1 MKILTKKAVKIKSC
15 RFFAVLLTV
24 AILLCYLP
32 AVQAATDS
40 QSESSGDIWDAADK
54 ELDDNTLSYATYI
67 REHSD
72 KANPKQSI
80 MLSAEQAEIK
90 SGNAEMKTDYENDMG
105 QSLYMPEESEAFWQF
120 YTEESGM
127 YILRFKYYPA
137 EGEGSPIQLR
147 VLLNGELP
155 FHEAGSI
162 SLERLWTNQS
172 GALQF
177 DAQGNQMMVNQ
188 VEIPEWTYQYAWD
201 PSGFQSTPLQ
211 FYLPEGNNTIVLQGL
226 REPLALKYLE
236 FLPVSEFESE
246 PYKKVEAGYG
256 SAKLV
261 SENAVVKLQ
270 GEDADV
276 KSDQTMY
283 PLADRSSPTVE
294 PYDSNCLRYNTIG
307 GNQWT
312 TSGQWIEWSFNAPE
326 TGLYTLSAHFKQ
338 SLKDSQASVR
348 EVYIDGKLPFSE
360 AAAWS
365 FDYSGAW
372 QTCYFADEDDNPY
385 KFYLEE
391 GSHTIRLRVGLG
403 YYSEILSLA
412 QELLT
417 ELNSI
422 YRQIVAVSG
431 TSPDV
436 YRDYHFDTFIPETID
451 SMKTLSKRLKQ
462 MEADVTAKSPE
473 NGTTVGDIQRLYI
486 QLDMM
491 TDDTETISRRLV
503 NFKSNIASFGTWI
516 NQQMGQPLEID
527 WLCLSGADYKLP
539 RGEAGLLGLAGH
551 YIKQFLSSFV
561 MDYSTIGV
569 SSETANTSIRV
580 WMTTGR
586 DQSQILQQLVL
597 GSFTPQ
603 YDIAANIQLVSAN
616 ALLPAVLAD
625 CGPDVALG
633 LAQTEPMNLAL
644 RSGILDLSKMDGIED
659 VKQEFYDYTLEPFE
673 WNNGLWALPETQ
685 TFPMLFY
692 RKDILD
698 ELNISIN
705 DLRYWDT
712 LLGTVLPQLQKNSL
726 TFGIM
731 PTIQNYLSLCYQY
744 GGTVYDENNTV
755 SGLSSSQAIESMQRF
770 SMLYT
775 QYGLPLTFD
784 FANRF
789 RNGEMPVAI
798 ADFTQYN
805 TLTMFAP
812 EIRGQWSMLPVPGTL
827 LADGS
832 TSHAAINTVTGCV
845 ILADT
850 EHPDAA
856 WSFLRWWISAETQ
869 SSFGKQL
876 ESVVGAA
883 ARYNTANRNAMASV
897 QWDSDIGNSLRFQSE
912 HLCAFPEVPGGYF
925 TARLYD
931 FAFRNIVYD
940 AEDVRE
946 NMNNTAEDINREL
959 LNKRREYGIE

>member
-1 MKILTKKAVKIKSC
+1 MNKFAKKTVKIKSS

-24 AILLCYLP
+24 AIFLGGLP
-32 AVQAATDS
+32 AVQAAAGD
-40 QSESSGDIWDAADK
+40 QSVASGDIWDNADK
-54 ELDDNTLSYATYI
+54 QLDDNTLSYATYI
-67 REHSD
+67 GEHSD
-72 KANPKQSI
+72 KANPNQSI
-80 MLSAEQAEIK
+80 NLQAEQAEIK
-90 SGNAEMKTDYENDMG
+90 NGNAEMKTDYKGDKG
-105 QSLYMPEESEAFWQF
+105 QSLYMPEGTEAFWQF
-120 YTEESGM
+120 YTEEAGM

-137 EGEGSPIQLR
+137 EGEGSPVLLQI
-147 VLLNGELP
+147 LLNGALP
-155 FHEAGSI
+155 FQEAGNI
-162 SLERLWTNQS
+162 SLERLWANQS

-177 DAQGNQMMVNQ
+177 DKQGNQLMVNQ
-188 VEIPEWTYQYAWD
+188 VETPKWIDQYAWD
-201 PSGFQSTPLQ
+201 PSGFHSTPLQ
-211 FYLPEGNNTIVLQGL
+211 FYLPQGNNTLVLQGL

-236 FLPVSEFESE
+236 FLPVSETE
-246 PYKKVEAGYG
+246 PEAYEKVEAGYG
-256 SAKLV
+256 SVKMASDK
-261 SENAVVKLQ
+261 AVVKLQ

-294 PYDSNCLRYNTIG
+294 PYDSNRLRYNTIG

-312 TSGQWIEWSFNAPE
+312 TTGQWIEWSFNAPE

-338 SLKDSQASVR
+338 ALKDSQSSVR
-348 EVYIDGKLPFSE
+348 EIYIDGKLPFSE

-372 QTCYFADEDDNPY
+372 QTSFFADEEGNPY
-385 KFYLEE
+385 KFYLEK

-403 YYSEILSLA
+403 YYTEILALA
-412 QELLT
+412 EELLT
-417 ELNSI
+417 ELNSV

-451 SMKTLSKRLKQ
+451 SMKALSKRLKQ

-473 NGTTVGDIQRLYI
+473 NGKTVGDIQRLYI

-491 TDDTETISRRLV
+491 TDDTETISRRLE

-516 NQQMGQPLEID
+516 NKQMGQPLEID
-527 WLCLSGADYKLP
+527 WLCLSGADYSLP

-561 MDYSTIGV
+561 IDYSMVGV
-569 SSETANTSIRV
+569 SGETANTSIRV

-586 DQSQILQQLVL
+586 DQSQILQQLAL
-597 GSFTPQ
+597 TSFTPQ
-603 YDIAANIQLVSAN
+603 YDIVANIQLVSTN
-616 ALLPAVLAD
+616 ALLPAVLAER
-625 CGPDVALG
+625 GPDVALG
-633 LAQTEPMNLAL
+633 LAQTEPLNLAL
-644 RSGILDLSKMDGIED
+644 RGGILDLSKMDGIEN
-659 VKQEFYDYTLEPFE
+659 VKQEFDDYTFEPFE
-673 WNNGLWALPETQ
+673 WDNGLWALPETQ
-685 TFPMLFY
+685 TYPMLFY

-712 LLGTVLPQLQKNSL
+712 LLDTVLPQLQKNSL

-755 SGLSSSQAIESMQRF
+755 SGLSSPQAIESMKRF

-827 LADGS
+827 QTDGS
-832 TSHAAINTVTGCV
+832 TSHAAINTVTGSV

-850 EHPDAA
+850 AQPDAA
-856 WSFLRWWISAETQ
+856 WSFLKWWVSAETQ

-897 QWDSDIGNSLRFQSE
+897 QWDSDIGNSLLFQSE
-912 HLCAFPEVPGGYF
+912 HLCAYPEIPGGYF
-925 TARLYD
+925 TTRLYD

-946 NMNNTAEDINREL
+946 NMNKTTEDINREL